1 MYNSLNATYGPQ
13 SQTSFQFGT
22 LSQKEA
28 NLNVDFTYPVNV
40 GFFSP
45 LTLAWGA
52 EYRKETYGQT
62 AGDVQ
67 SYGGGPLRQSAAA
80 LHADDAG
87 RLRAVPYTRRVP
99 SFSARQPVA
108 LLHRSQ
114 GPGASGYGGT
124 SPTYAGS
131 WSQWSWG
138 VYGDAEADITQQ
150 LSVGV
155 AGRYEHYNTFGG
167 SFVYKVNAHL
177 QDHAAD
183 LDPRNGRHRLPRA
196 VAWPVARRDP
206 DHQLRRGQPG
216 ADRHLSGRQP
226 DLAIFRR
233 DDAQARKVA

>member
-1 MYNSLNATYGPQ
+1 M
-13 SQTSFQFGT
+13 
-22 LSQKEA
+22 
-28 NLNVDFTYPVNV
+28 
-40 GFFSP
+40 FSP

-62 AGDVQ
+62 PGDVQ
-67 SYGGGPLRQSAAA
+67 SYGAGPYASQTLYMPTATPGVYAP
-80 LHADDAG
+80 
-87 RLRAVPYTRRVP
+87 VPYTAAACP
-99 SFSARQPVA
+99 SFSATANPVPA
-108 LLHRSQ
+108 FCTVNQ

-177 QDHAAD
+177 QDHAAA
-183 LDPRNGRHRLPRA
+183 LDPRQPSERA
-196 VAWPVARRDP
+196 ST
-206 DHQLRRGQPG
+206 LRRR
-216 ADRHLSGRQP
+216 ASRTMRS
-226 DLAIFRR
+226 
-233 DDAQARKVA
+233 